1 MNKKDNILVIGDI
14 HEPFSLDGY
23 LEHCKEMYDKHN
35 CNKVIFIGDIIDNH
49 FGSYHETDTDAYG
62 AKYELRKCIKKVAKW
77 YKAFPEAEV
86 CVGNHDAI
94 VSRKAQSGGI
104 PEAWIRDYSDV
115 LQTPN
120 WVWGTDFIHDN
131 VRYTH
136 GHKSSKARTAYKR
149 DMMSTVTGHFHTDF
163 YIEYNFGVNH
173 NIFAMAVGSGVND
186 KAYAVRYA
194 AGGKKSAIGCGVVL
208 DGGKLPILCPMD
220 LKKAKKKAK
229 KKVKK
234 DKKKR
239 NKKFKNVNSN
249 FNYDNYNHTLDTIL
263 KPEYLQ
269 GNNNNSYSANSNHG
283 SQKTIVNV
291 KTREVYDKAVEV
303 ANMLGISQGHLS
315 SMLNGRKRNTTDFEY
330 LLN

>member
-1 MNKKDNILVIGDI
+1 MSKKDNILVIGDI

-23 LEHCKEMYDKHN
+23 REHCKEVYDKYN

-49 FGSYHETDTDAYG
+49 FGSYHEKETDAYG
-62 AKYELRKCIKKVAKW
+62 GKYELKRCIEKVAKW
-77 YKAFPEAEV
+77 YELFPVAEV
-86 CVGNHDAI
+86 CIGNHDAI

-115 LQTPN
+115 LQTPG
-120 WVWGTDFIHDN
+120 WVWATDFIHNN

-136 GHKSSKARTAYKR
+136 GHKSSKARTAFKR

-173 NIFAMAVGSGVND
+173 NIFAMAVGSGVDD

-194 AGGKKSAIGCGVVL
+194 AGGKKSAIGCGVIL
-208 DGGKLPILCPMD
+208 NNGKLPILCPMN

-229 KKVKK
+229 KRSNKEKVKR
-234 DKKKR
+234 DR
-239 NKKFKNVNSN
+239 MNLGYTHLS
-249 FNYDNYNHTLDTIL
+249 HTLDNDSYTFSYKENSDTTKESSKDT
-263 KPEYLQ
+263 KPRT
-269 GNNNNSYSANSNHG
+269 GAR
-283 SQKTIVNV
+283 KTLVNV
-291 KTREVYDKAVEV
+291 KTLEVYEKAVEV

-330 LLN
+330 LLK